1 MKRGIPLGHGDKS
14 LLENPSITALAEK
27 YGKNAGQIVLRFE
40 VQEGFI
46 VLPKSTNPERIKGN
60 IDIFDFE
67 LTADEIGTIRVLDT
81 GKGSHDP
88 EASGVGEMLLNN
100 YKIHD

>member
-1 MKRGIPLGHGDKS
+1 MN
-14 LLENPSITALAEK
+14 NPAISAMAQK
-27 YGKNAGQIVLRFE
+27 YGKNAGQIILRFE

-46 VLPKSTNPERIKGN
+46 ILPKSTNPERIAGN
-60 IDIFDFE
+60 INIFDFE
-67 LTADEIGTIRVLDT
+67 LTDEEMNTIRAMDT

-88 EASGVGEMLLNN
+88 DAPGVGDNLLRN